1 MTGMKKM
8 NKPKTYH
15 QTEKKSAIVEEPVAM
30 YAPVNFV
37 KVPAIAEFTYKRFQ
51 KIADKVPFTLKEWA
65 DMLHLSERTLQ
76 RYAKNNTAFEGIY
89 VEELNEHEK
98 LKELKLFIQDI
109 KQNKIGKVTTSHMNL
124 SKYIDNYYLRLNNYF
139 CGYSQEYLDEQL
151 KKFK

>member
-89 VEELNEHEK
+89 VDRILH
-98 LKELKLFIQDI
+98 I
-109 KQNKIGKVTTSHMNL
+109 
-124 SKYIDNYYLRLNNYF
+124 
-139 CGYSQEYLDEQL
+139 EQL
-151 KKFK
+151 INIGLQAFVNGDALYRWLKRDKQVLGTMLTFESLYSMQGIQLLIDDIGRILYGVYI